1 MAKWDMTKTE
11 KITPLFDDNSRLKE
25 KVSNVEKKLD
35 ELLTLLKKEA
45 NNDKTRS
52 KPISGDDGGV

>member
-45 NNDKTRS
+45 NNDKNRP